1 MTTPFPGLAAFL
13 APPRLE
19 TSRLLLRFFEERDL
33 DAIAAINADAETVR
47 FLGEGKTFTR
57 AESWRGIAA
66 MNGHWL
72 LKGYGM
78 WAVEEKATG
87 AMIGRVGFYNP
98 DGWPGFELGWTIA
111 RPRWGQGFA
120 TEAALAARD
129 YGLDVLGR
137 KRIISLI
144 RHANARSI
152 RVAERLGFKPDGEVE
167 LLGSGCLV
175 YANAPA

>member
-1 MTTPFPGLAAFL
+1 MSVYPGLAAVQS
-13 APPRLE
+13 APVLE
-19 TSRLLLRFFEERDL
+19 TARLKLRFFQERDL
-33 DAIAAINADAETVR
+33 DELAAINADPETVR

-57 AESWRGIAA
+57 AETWRGISSMA
-66 MNGHWL
+66 GHWL

-78 WAVEEKATG
+78 WAVELGSTG

-111 RPRWGQGFA
+111 RPHWGNGYA
-120 TEAALAARD
+120 TEAARAARD
-129 YGLDVLGR
+129 YGLDKLGR

-144 RHANARSI
+144 RHANAASI
-152 RVAERLGFKPDGEVE
+152 RVAEHIGFRLDGEVE
-167 LLGSGCLV
+167 LLGTNALV